1 MKVTI
6 NDVAKL
12 AGVSMKTVSRVMNNE
27 PSVRKKTYDE
37 VMKAVNE
44 LKYQPNL
51 AARSLAGTKSFTVG
65 LVYDNPN
72 AYYVLDMQ
80 KGILSRCKDEGYE
93 LLIHPCSGKD
103 ENMLEELTTMV
114 TRARISGLILTP
126 PLSEREDVIE
136 ALDKL
141 EVNYVRVLS
150 GRQTEETQTDCIF
163 VNDRD
168 ASFAITEHLIGL
180 GHRNIAF
187 LSGDKEHKST
197 LERLAGYKE
206 ALSSNNIN
214 IDDALI
220 IDGHYSF
227 ESGVNNAKALLSEN
241 KSVTAIFA
249 CNDEIAAG
257 ALFAARLM
265 TIKIPQ
271 QLSIAGFED
280 NPFSRQTW
288 PKLTTAHQ
296 SIETIAQHA
305 AQLLFTKTR
314 GTRNKPKELRKM
326 FTPELVIR
334 DSTGALE

>member
-27 PSVRKKTYDE
+27 PSVRKKTYDI
-37 VMKAVNE
+37 VMEAVNE

-51 AARSLAGTKSFTVG
+51 AARSLAGTKSFTIG

-80 KGILSRCKDEGYE
+80 KGILSRCKEEGYE
-93 LLIHPCSGKD
+93 LLIHPCSGSD
-103 ENMLEELTTMV
+103 DMMLEELATMV
-114 TRARISGLILTP
+114 KRARISGLILTP
-126 PLSEREDVIE
+126 PLSERPDVIE
-136 ALDKL
+136 MLDQL
-141 EVNYVRVLS
+141 SVNYVRILS
-150 GRQTEETQTDCIF
+150 GCESSSEQTDCIY

-168 ASFAITEHLIGL
+168 ASFAITEHLISL
-180 GHRNIAF
+180 GHQHIAF

-206 ALSSNNIN
+206 ALSKNGIAVDES
-214 IDDALI
+214 LV
-220 IDGHYSF
+220 IDGQYSF
-227 ESGVNNAKALLSEN
+227 ESGVTNAKQLLADN
-241 KSVTAIFA
+241 KDVSAIFA

-265 TIKIPQ
+265 SIKIPQ

-296 SIETIAQHA
+296 SIDTIAQHA
-305 AQLLFTKTR
+305 AKLLFAKTR
-314 GTRNKPKELRKM
+314 GTRNQDKDLRKM
-326 FTPELVIR
+326 FTPELVVR
-334 DSTGALE
+334 DSTGAQE